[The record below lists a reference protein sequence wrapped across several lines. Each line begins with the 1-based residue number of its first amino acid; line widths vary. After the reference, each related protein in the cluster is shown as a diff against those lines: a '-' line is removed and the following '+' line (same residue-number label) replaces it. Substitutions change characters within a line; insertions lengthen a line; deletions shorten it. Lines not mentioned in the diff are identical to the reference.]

1 MTTPAT
7 ESPHSKAEVLGAA
20 VLGATTTWAMQRWVS
35 CIPLHIITPQ
45 GAAIALACASIAQ
58 EVCEP
63 LPAILRTA
71 LTALAGLYGP
81 MAFGFAAPWK
91 EMVIVMIAPAAA
103 VMGAIALGVT
113 GTLLIATVSDLFQN
127 LLSPSQDPS

>member
-1 MTTPAT
+1 MATPVT
-7 ESPHSKAEVLGAA
+7 ESIRPKTEVLGAA
-20 VLGATTTWAMQRWVS
+20 LLGAATTWGLQRWVS

-91 EMVIVMIAPAAA
+91 EMVIVLIAPAAA

-113 GTLLIATVSDLFQN
+113 GVFLAASVSSLAQN
-127 LLSPSQDPS
+127 LLSPAQDPL